1 MNTIEKKKHAKQ
13 MRPRIKSKEKKP
25 ETSKINVVDVVMIR
39 PIKNDQQWDNSA
51 DSVRRY
57 KVLQIKRI
65 PQS

>member
-1 MNTIEKKKHAKQ
+1 MQNKCAHELKVKRRNLRLAS
-13 MRPRIKSKEKKP
+13 P
-25 ETSKINVVDVVMIR
+25 KINVVDVVMIR
-39 PIKNDQQWDNSA
+39 PIKSDQQWDKSA

>member
-1 MNTIEKKKHAKQ
+1 MQNKCVHELKVKRRNLRLA
-13 MRPRIKSKEKKP
+13 SL
-25 ETSKINVVDVVMIR
+25 KINVVDVVMIR
-39 PIKNDQQWDNSA
+39 PIKNDQQWDKSA

>member
-1 MNTIEKKKHAKQ
+1 MQNKCVHELKVKRRNLRLA
-13 MRPRIKSKEKKP
+13 RP
-25 ETSKINVVDVVMIR
+25 KINVVDVVMIR
-39 PIKNDQQWDNSA
+39 PIKNDQQWDKSA

>member
-1 MNTIEKKKHAKQ
+1 MQNKCVHELKVKRRNLRLA
-13 MRPRIKSKEKKP
+13 RP
-25 ETSKINVVDVVMIR
+25 KINVVDVVMIR
-39 PIKNDQQWDNSA
+39 PIRNDQQWDKSA